1 MFDRFFENSE
11 ESQRFFD
18 KLSDAIVVID
28 KQGIVHSFNQAAQH
42 LFGHAAND
50 VVGKNVSML
59 MPEHERHAHDGYL
72 SARNSGSTDHVV
84 GKIRSIQALKRDG
97 STFPAHIAIS
107 EFDTSEGVRFVGFV
121 HDLSELVREQQ
132 EIAVE
137 NERLRIQHQI
147 ERAVQASSTPEAL
160 MRETL
165 KSLVSMT
172 ELQLQAKAGVFLV
185 DTLSSKGSRSLQEPA
200 GSSNEQLGLRLAM
213 LEGNF
218 TDEFIEQE
226 AWIPY
231 GACLCGRATEQG
243 EVIMSTDCFSDCRH
257 EHRFTGMTA
266 HGHYIIPLQGKLGV
280 IGVIFLYTDVAPH
293 WSASMQQLM
302 STLGIMVGNA
312 LERLWA
318 EQRSKGL
325 INKLNLALLG
335 SNAALVKLDFD
346 NQTIVPIAGQTDT
359 PHMHITSLNERLG
372 CIPTPYHEA
381 IKLARSSCE
390 SVVVPFE
397 LLSHRYWLEFLYTHE
412 AIEHGSRVQ
421 YGLVRDVTAMK
432 AAQSERDKLLI
443 ELSKRREQQE
453 RLYSVI
459 GHEMKTPASALS
471 MMIDAAPPSRLNE
484 DMRLAM
490 DNLLTVMGDMR
501 QLTNPDAKVQL
512 LNKPFNPQRLVGQI
526 KEQLAG
532 LYAKKHL
539 DLSVTSELPNTLQLL
554 GDAPRINM
562 LLSNLLRNAALHSN
576 GSNVRLSQRLLSNS
590 KESDVT
596 LEWSVEDD
604 GHGIPENDLERLLK
618 PFERG
623 DSQSE
628 GTGLGLYIVNM
639 ICEALSAQLSYRRG
653 ELGGA
658 CFSVTVTL
666 PQVSTPESS
675 LVDLPNSAIFD
686 GGERRVLLVED
697 DLTIRMLTQKMLTDL
712 NFKVTTAENGLLGL
726 NALGA
731 TSFDLVLSDYFM
743 PKMNGDELIQAIRA
757 EGMQMPIIGVS
768 ASEADEEQVKMLA
781 AGANSVIGKPLTKA
795 KLIEAIQTQIAR

>member
-1 MFDRFFENSE
+1 MFDRLFENLE

-28 KQGIVHSFNQAAQH
+28 KEGIVHSFNQAAQQ
-42 LFGHAAND
+42 LFGYSNNE
-50 VVGKNVSML
+50 VVGQNVSML
-59 MPEHERHAHDGYL
+59 MPEHERDAHDGYL
-72 SARNSGSTDHVV
+72 SARNAGTADHVV

-137 NERLRIQHQI
+137 NERLRIQHRV
-147 ERAVQASSTPEAL
+147 ERAVQASSTPEGL
-160 MRETL
+160 LRETL
-165 KSLVSMT
+165 NSLVSMS
-172 ELQLQAKAGVFLV
+172 ELELHAKAGVFLV
-185 DTLSSKGSRSLQEPA
+185 DVPSTSGSRSLEEPA
-200 GSSNEQLGLRLAM
+200 SSINEPLGLRLAM

-218 TDEFIEQE
+218 TEEFIEQE

-231 GACLCGRATEQG
+231 GACLCGRAAEQG

-266 HGHYIIPLQGKLGV
+266 HGHYIIPLHGKRGV
-280 IGVIFLYTDVAPH
+280 IGVIFLYTDVDPN
-293 WSASMQQLM
+293 WNASMQQLM

-318 EQRSKGL
+318 EQRNAGL

-335 SNAALVKLDFD
+335 SNAALVKIDFD
-346 NQTIVPIAGQTDT
+346 AGEMVPVSGHLDT
-359 PHMHITSLNERLG
+359 PHTKITSIKERMR
-372 CIPTPYHEA
+372 CIPEPFHEA
-381 IKLARSSCE
+381 VYAARMNSE
-390 SVVVPFE
+390 RVVVPFD
-397 LLSHRYWLEFLYTHE
+397 LISRRYWLELLYTHE
-412 AIEHGSRVQ
+412 VIEHGNRVQ
-421 YGLVRDVTAMK
+421 YCLVRDIT
-432 AAQSERDKLLI
+432 SEKEIQQTRDNLLI

-471 MMIDAAPPSRLNE
+471 MMIDAAPQSSLNE

-501 QLTNPDAKVQL
+501 QLTNPEAKVQL
-512 LNKPFNPQRLVGQI
+512 LIKPFYPQRLVAQI

-532 LYAKKHL
+532 LYGKQHL
-539 DLSVTSELPNTLQLL
+539 DLSIQSKLPRPLQLL

-576 GSNVRLSQRLLSNS
+576 GSTVHLSQRLL
-590 KESDVT
+590 ESPDESVVT

-604 GHGIPENDLERLLK
+604 GRGIPENDLEGLLK

-639 ICEALSAQLSYRRG
+639 ICEALDAQLSYRRS

-658 CFSVTVTL
+658 CFSVTATL
-666 PQVSTPESS
+666 PKVSTAEDNYVNTSEQKT
-675 LVDLPNSAIFD
+675 FD

-697 DLTIRMLTQKMLTDL
+697 DLTIRMLTKKMLTDL
-712 NFKVTTAENGLLGL
+712 NFIVTTAENGVLGL

-731 TSFDLVLSDYFM
+731 TSFDFVLSDYFM
-743 PKMNGDELIQAIRA
+743 PKMNGDELIKAIRA

-768 ASEADEEQVKMLA
+768 ASEADEEQAKMLA

-795 KLIEAIQTQIAR
+795 KLIETLQTQIAI

>member
-28 KQGIVHSFNQAAQH
+28 KQGIVHSFNQAAQQ
-42 LFGHAAND
+42 LFGHSTND
-50 VVGKNVSML
+50 VVGRNVSML
-59 MPEHERHAHDGYL
+59 MPEHERHAHNGYL
-72 SARNSGSTDHVV
+72 SARDAGSTDHVV
-84 GKIRSIQALKRDG
+84 GKIRSIQALKSDG

-132 EIAVE
+132 QIAVE
-137 NERLRIQHQI
+137 NERLRIQHRV
-147 ERAVQASSTPEAL
+147 ERAVQAYSTPEGL
-160 MRETL
+160 LRETL
-165 KSLVSMT
+165 ISLVSMS
-172 ELQLQAKAGVFLV
+172 ELKLQAKAGVFLV
-185 DTLSSKGSRSLQEPA
+185 DVPSTRGSRSLEEPA
-200 GSSNEQLGLRLAM
+200 RSTNEPLGLRLAM

-218 TDEFIEQE
+218 TEEFIEQE

-231 GACLCGRATEQG
+231 GACLCGRAAEQG

-266 HGHYIIPLQGKLGV
+266 HGHYIIPLHGKRGV
-280 IGVIFLYTDVAPH
+280 IGVIFLYTDVDPH
-293 WSASMQQLM
+293 WNASMEQLM

-318 EQRSKGL
+318 EQRSAGL

-335 SNAALVKLDFD
+335 SNAALVKIYFD
-346 NQTIVPIAGQTDT
+346 AGEMVPVSGHLDT
-359 PHMHITSLNERLG
+359 PHTKITSLKERMR
-372 CIPTPYHEA
+372 CIPEPYHEA
-381 IKLARSSCE
+381 IRAARLNSE
-390 SVVVPFE
+390 QVVVPFD
-397 LLSHRYWLEFLYTHE
+397 LISRRYWLELLYTHE
-412 AIEHGSRVQ
+412 VIEHGNRVQ
-421 YGLVRDVTAMK
+421 YCLVRDIT
-432 AAQSERDKLLI
+432 SEKEIQQTRDNLLI

-471 MMIDAAPPSRLNE
+471 MMIDAAPQSRLNE

-526 KEQLAG
+526 KEQLVG
-532 LYAKKHL
+532 LYAKQQLNLHVESK
-539 DLSVTSELPNTLQLL
+539 LPKTLQLM

-576 GSNVRLSQRLLSNS
+576 GSNVRLSQRLLSSS
-590 KESDVT
+590 KEGDVT

-604 GHGIPENDLERLLK
+604 GRGIPENDLERLLK

-623 DSQSE
+623 DSKSE

-639 ICEALSAQLSYRRG
+639 ICEALNAQLSYRRS

-658 CFSVTVTL
+658 CFSVTATL
-666 PQVSTPESS
+666 SKVSTVEAS
-675 LVDLPNSAIFD
+675 LVDIPSSETFD

-697 DLTIRMLTQKMLTDL
+697 DLTIRMLTKRMLTDL
-712 NFKVTTAENGLLGL
+712 NFKVTTAENGVLGL

-731 TSFDLVLSDYFM
+731 TLFDLVLSDYFM
-743 PKMNGDELIQAIRA
+743 PKMNGDELIRAIRT
-757 EGMQMPIIGVS
+757 EGMQMPIIGIS
-768 ASEADEEQVKMLA
+768 ASEADEEQAKMLA
-781 AGANSVIGKPLTKA
+781 AGASSVIGKPLTKA
-795 KLIEAIQTQIAR
+795 KLIETIQTQIAI